1 MSTGDPGF
9 PIDRIGSTLLGKW
22 TLERLLGEGGMAS
35 VYVAR
40 HKIGRLEAIKIMHPF
55 VAASP
60 ELRARFEQ
68 EARLANRFH
77 HAGAVEIRDIDTT
90 EDGAPFLVME
100 LLEGETLS
108 ALARRSKEPLDVATV
123 LRVADEVLD
132 VLAAAHASGII
143 HRDIK
148 PDNLLLTK
156 EGRVKVL
163 DFGIA
168 RLREGLS
175 RDVKTHTGTTL
186 GTVAYMAPEQ
196 AKGGEIDAR
205 ADIYAMGATMFRL
218 LAGRR
223 VHEADTEAERLAK
236 LMSGA
241 AEPLGAV
248 APRVPAACAPS
259 SIARSRST
267 VRSGTRTPRR
277 CKPRCGLRRRVS
289 PHRTRRSSARRL
301 PPLRRCPRARR
312 IPTRDATT
320 RVERA
325 PVEEATKRE
334 GPGPGPVSDA
344 APVKPE
350 SARTPE
356 ILRTERM
363 PGAPVRLPPGA
374 KPAPPRAAPAS
385 RAAAWVFAPQ
395 NRLLVLLLAGGS
407 LALLAL
413 LVATVVIAL
422 HQRSDADATESPA
435 ASESAGVSTTS
446 AAPGSP
452 AALETATAAPP
463 GHVPTRAAPPPPKG
477 KPHGH

>member
-1 MSTGDPGF
+1 
-9 PIDRIGSTLLGKW
+9 
-22 TLERLLGEGGMAS
+22 MAS
-35 VYVAR
+35 VFVAR
-40 HKIGRLEAIKIMHPF
+40 HKIGRLEAVKIMHPF

-108 ALARRSKEPLDVATV
+108 AIARRTKEPLDVATV

-132 VLAAAHASGII
+132 VLAAAHATGII

-148 PDNLLLTK
+148 PDNLLMTK

-168 RLREGLS
+168 RLREGMS

-236 LMSGA
+236 LVSGP
-241 AEPLGAV
+241 AEPLGTVAPGVPAAV
-248 APRVPAACAPS
+248 CGIVDRALALDRTKRYPDAAAMQADVRAAAKCLPTPDGHVASARAPEVPASVPEPTREAAPRVE
-259 SIARSRST
+259 
-267 VRSGTRTPRR
+267 
-277 CKPRCGLRRRVS
+277 
-289 PHRTRRSSARRL
+289 SAL
-301 PPLRRCPRARR
+301 
-312 IPTRDATT
+312 
-320 RVERA
+320 
-325 PVEEATKRE
+325 VEEATKRE
-334 GPGPGPVSDA
+334 GPAAVDDA
-344 APVKPE
+344 ATVKTE

-363 PGAPVRLPPGA
+363 LDAPVRPPPGA
-374 KPAPPRAAPAS
+374 APAPARAPTRG
-385 RAAAWVFAPQ
+385 RAAAWIFAPQ
-395 NRLLVLLLAGGS
+395 NRLLVLLLAGGA
-407 LALLAL
+407 LALIVL
-413 LVATVVIAL
+413 LVATVVVAL
-422 HQRSDADATESPA
+422 HQRPDADVPESPA
-435 ASESAGVSTTS
+435 ASESAG
-446 AAPGSP
+446 AGP
-452 AALETATAAPP
+452 TATAAPN
-463 GHVPTRAAPPPPKG
+463 VPSTQETATPTHAPTHPPPPSPKG